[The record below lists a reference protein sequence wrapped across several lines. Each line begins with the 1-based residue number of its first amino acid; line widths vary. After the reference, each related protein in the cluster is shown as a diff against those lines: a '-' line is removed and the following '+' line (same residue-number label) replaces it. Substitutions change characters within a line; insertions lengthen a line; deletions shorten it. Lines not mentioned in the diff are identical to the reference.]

1 MKENLKVVFKN
12 SLNTSILDKDFYLA
26 IFYHIADLKKT
37 EQK

>member
-26 IFYHIADLKKT
+26 IFNHILDLHKSN
-37 EQK
+37 QN